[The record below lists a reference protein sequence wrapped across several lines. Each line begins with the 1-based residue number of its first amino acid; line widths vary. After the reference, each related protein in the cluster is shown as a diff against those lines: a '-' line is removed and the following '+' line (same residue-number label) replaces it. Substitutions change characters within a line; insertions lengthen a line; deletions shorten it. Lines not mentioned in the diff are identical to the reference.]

1 MVTAFQYLGRGK
13 LGIWIFLFSVFVKLT
28 QMLRF
33 KCHRHCE
40 LGRGRETTAASFD
53 EISDAERRDTDVAR
67 PELQELEEHQ

>member
-1 MVTAFQYLGRGK
+1 MTAFQYLGRGK

-33 KCHRHCE
+33 KCHCE

-53 EISDAERRDTDVAR
+53 EISDAERGDTDVAR
-67 PELQELEEHQ
+67 PELRELEEHR

>member
-1 MVTAFQYLGRGK
+1 MTAFQYLGRGK

>member
-1 MVTAFQYLGRGK
+1 MTAFQYLGRGK

-53 EISDAERRDTDVAR
+53 KISDAERRDTDVAR

>member
-1 MVTAFQYLGRGK
+1 MTAFQYLGRGK

-28 QMLRF
+28 QMWRF
-33 KCHRHCE
+33 KCHRHCK